1 MYSIAIMETNN
12 TSTNEDLTKV
22 INDLKKE
29 ISDIKSNEL
38 VNIKKRS
45 TKKTL
50 YKEER
55 NKLLNEIINIMN
67 LDENNSILSIE
78 LENNQKLKDK
88 LLNSI
93 NDIKKYYRCSSWGY
107 FVSENNDEKGNHIS
121 LLRAIFKDHGYSI
134 YSKKITCEYN
144 RIKQRYV
151 KLLFG
156 KKNE

>member
-1 MYSIAIMETNN
+1 MNSINN
-12 TSTNEDLTKV
+12 
-22 INDLKKE
+22 NDILNNVN
-29 ISDIKSNEL
+29 SNEI
-38 VNIKKRS
+38 VNIKKDLQ
-45 TKKTL
+45 KKH
-50 YKEER
+50 YIKK
-55 NKLLNEIINIMN
+55 NKLLNEIINMMN

-93 NDIKKYYRCSSWGY
+93 DDVKKYYRCSSWGY
-107 FVSENNDEKGNHIS
+107 FVSENNEEKGDPIS

-144 RIKQRYV
+144 RIKQRYI

>member
-1 MYSIAIMETNN
+1 MPLYSWL
-12 TSTNEDLTKV
+12 TSNPW
-22 INDLKKE
+22 
-29 ISDIKSNEL
+29 S
-38 VNIKKRS
+38 
-45 TKKTL
+45 
-50 YKEER
+50 
-55 NKLLNEIINIMN
+55 II
-67 LDENNSILSIE
+67 

-93 NDIKKYYRCSSWGY
+93 DDVKKYYRCSSWGY
-107 FVSENNDEKGNHIS
+107 FVSENNEEKGDPIS

-144 RIKQRYV
+144 RIKQRYI